1 VLGAVLLKIAP
12 HGNPAVSIT
21 GRGGKMHM
29 TFDFPREVLELSTEK
44 GKGFR
49 KLVSDTAQFERY
61 WAGKNG
67 VSNAYMTVYGYRATE
82 APNHRRVNL
91 QTPIIRHFVL
101 DFDPKDFTNPKRP
114 DVPLEV
120 PLNQTLRLHKEL
132 LKNDI
137 EHGVWFSG
145 GGFHIWIALSQI
157 YTPASG
163 SHLSAIRE
171 AGMKRVNDWIKDLDL
186 FCSDPAV
193 PFDTSGLIRIPN
205 SYNAKRGYWSVPLD
219 TSDLENGVDH
229 ILEKALDP
237 ISGVKTY
244 GSKGIKLQVKKPGEK
259 KGVFQKN
266 TVPLDLPTLK
276 MDGVIILPCLN
287 QAACQVGGNPSHDA
301 RVQLAKYLAKR
312 LRHFLPLD
320 KFSPDVL
327 EGHTEKIVSFIK
339 SLQWADFDEGVT
351 RYQVRTIVGK
361 DYPQTCKMLWSKG
374 LCMGKCRYW
383 DKTGAVE

>member
-1 VLGAVLLKIAP
+1 LYL
-12 HGNPAVSIT
+12 
-21 GRGGKMHM
+21 

-49 KLVSDTAQFERY
+49 KIVRNSSDFEKY

-82 APNHRRVNL
+82 APNHKRVNL

-114 DVPLEV
+114 NVALDVPMKQAL
-120 PLNQTLRLHKEL
+120 LLHKHL
-132 LKNDI
+132 LEQNV

-145 GGFHIWIALSQI
+145 GGFHIWVALSET

-171 AGMKRVNDWIKDLDL
+171 AGMKQVNEWIRDLGL

-205 SYNAKRGYWSVPLD
+205 SYNAKRGYWSVPL
-219 TSDLENGVDH
+219 TTEDLENDINHV
-229 ILEKALDP
+229 LLKALDP
-237 ISGVKTY
+237 ISGVKSY
-244 GSKGIKLQVKKPGEK
+244 GEKGIKLVVKKPNEK
-259 KGVFQKN
+259 KGVFQTNAK
-266 TVPLDLPTLK
+266 PLDLPTIK

-287 QAACQVGGNPSHDA
+287 QAACQVGGNPSHDS
-301 RVQLAKYLAKR
+301 RVQLVKFLAKR
-312 LRHFLPLD
+312 LRHFLPLQHF
-320 KFSPDVL
+320 KPEIL
-327 EGHTEKIVSFIK
+327 ELHTEKIVSFIK
-339 SLQWADFDEGVT
+339 ELQWADFDEGVT

-361 DYPQTCKMLWSKG
+361 DYPQTCSMLWNKG

-383 DKTGAVE
+383 DKTGAIEVSDSEE

>member
-1 VLGAVLLKIAP
+1 
-12 HGNPAVSIT
+12 
-21 GRGGKMHM
+21 MHM

-49 KLVSDTAQFERY
+49 KIVRDTAEFERY

-101 DFDPKDFTNPKRP
+101 DFDPKDFKNPKRP

-120 PLNQTLRLHKEL
+120 PLGQTLRLHKEL
-132 LKNDI
+132 LANDI

-157 YTPASG
+157 YSPASG

-171 AGMKRVNDWIKDLDL
+171 AGMRRVNDWIKDLKL

-219 TSDLENGVDH
+219 TNDLENGIDH

-237 ISGVKTY
+237 SSGVITY
-244 GSKGIKLQVKKPGEK
+244 GSKGIKLKVKKPGEK
-259 KGVFQKN
+259 SGVFQKN

-287 QAACQVGGNPSHDA
+287 QAACQIGSNPSHDA

-312 LRHFLPLD
+312 FRHFLPLE

-339 SLQWADFDEGVT
+339 GLQWADFDEGVT

-361 DYPQTCKMLWSKG
+361 DYPQTCNMLWSKG

-383 DKTGAVE
+383 DKTGAIQ